1 MAWLLVQ
8 LKLRLLGNALRG
20 SGRAK
25 FSFIFSTAAAGLVA
39 VGTFAALAALRGQST
54 SVDVTTVVFTLFA
67 FGWLI
72 LPLLAFGLDG
82 TLDPATLAL
91 YPLRT
96 RPLAVGLL
104 AASATGAWP
113 LANVLGL
120 LGVTIGLAHGLAG
133 VIVAVLAVLM
143 QVLFCLT
150 LTRFV
155 TTGLAG
161 LLRSRRGKD
170 FAALLILPLF
180 ALYEGFAQVVPRLT
194 AEGKLT
200 TASFDGVDAWLRW
213 IPPGLAAHAIQDA
226 SDGHPGT
233 ALLRLAL
240 LAAIIVALGWL
251 WVRSLTRALVTV
263 DTSTQSSA
271 VHGTAL
277 PFARDGLR
285 GTVAARF
292 WIYQRREPT
301 SLIYWGITAVIMVAV
316 SVSTIRTPAYLGAVL
331 GSAGFGAA
339 FIGIF
344 YADSIGRS
352 GPSFGYEAMAL
363 GTRRSLRAYFSGQDV
378 ALAMIAVP
386 LLTLV
391 SFGVATG
398 AGHPVDGFLG
408 MAVDLAGIGA
418 GLALSNIFSAALPYP
433 VEKRVGS
440 LSPRPADGYAG
451 YSLAGSFG
459 SLLGV
464 AVAISPIVLAALLTR
479 SDPAVVRMPLLVVC
493 GAVYGTVLAWIGVRI
508 AGSTAE
514 RKLPEL
520 YQIAVRSKT

>member
-1 MAWLLVQ
+1 VARLLVQ
-8 LKLRLLGNALRG
+8 LKLRLLRNALRG
-20 SGRAK
+20 SGRAQV
-25 FSFIFSTAAAGLVA
+25 SFILSTLAAGLVA
-39 VGTFAALAALRGQST
+39 VGTFAGLAALRGQSA

-72 LPLLAFGLDG
+72 LPLLVFGLDG

-120 LGVTIGLAHGLAG
+120 LGVTVGLAHGLAG
-133 VIVAVLAVLM
+133 VVIAVLAVLM

-180 ALYEGFAQVVPRLT
+180 ALYEGFAQIVPRLT

-200 TASFDGVDAWLRW
+200 TASFDGVDTWLRW

-226 SDGHPGT
+226 SEGHPGT

-240 LAAIIVALGWL
+240 LGAIIVALGWL
-251 WVRSLTRALVTV
+251 WIRSLSRALVTV
-263 DTSTQSSA
+263 DTTTQSSA
-271 VHGTAL
+271 VHEAAL

-292 WIYQRREPT
+292 WVYQRREPT

-363 GTRRSLRAYFSGQDV
+363 GDRRSLRAYFSGQDV
-378 ALAMIAVP
+378 ALALIAVP

-391 SFGVATG
+391 SFGVAAV

-418 GLALSNIFSAALPYP
+418 GLGLSNIFSAALPYP

-451 YSLAGSFG
+451 YSFAGSLG

-464 AVAISPIVLAALLTR
+464 AVAISPVVLAALFTR
-479 SDPAVVRMPLLVVC
+479 SDPAVVRMPVLVVC
-493 GAVYGTVLAWIGVRI
+493 GAAYGAVLAWIGVGVAAR
-508 AGSTAE
+508 TAE
-514 RKLPEL
+514 QKLPEL
-520 YQIAVRSKT
+520 YQIAARSKT

>member
-1 MAWLLVQ
+1 MARLLVQ
-8 LKLRLLGNALRG
+8 LKLRLLRNALRG
-20 SGRAK
+20 SGRARV
-25 FSFIFSTAAAGLVA
+25 SFIFSTVAAGLVA
-39 VGTFAALAALRGQST
+39 VGTFAGLAALRGQSA

-72 LPLLAFGLDG
+72 LPLLVFGLDG

-120 LGVTIGLAHGLAG
+120 LGVTVGLAHGLAG
-133 VIVAVLAVLM
+133 VVIAVLAVLM

-180 ALYEGFAQVVPRLT
+180 VLYEGFAQVVPRLT

-200 TASFDGVDAWLRW
+200 TASFGGVDAWLRW
-213 IPPGLAAHAIQDA
+213 IPPGLAAHAIQAA
-226 SDGHPGT
+226 SDGHLGT

-251 WVRSLTRALVTV
+251 WIRSLVRALVTV
-263 DTSTQSSA
+263 DTTTQSSA

-292 WIYQRREPT
+292 WIYQRRDPT

-363 GTRRSLRAYFSGQDV
+363 GDRRSLRAYFSGQDV

-386 LLTLV
+386 LLAVV
-391 SFGVATG
+391 SFGVAAV

-408 MAVDLAGIGA
+408 VAVDLAGIGA
-418 GLALSNIFSAALPYP
+418 GLGLSNIFSAALPYP

-451 YSLAGSFG
+451 YSFAGSLG

-464 AVAISPIVLAALLTR
+464 AVAISPVVLAALFTR
-479 SDPAVVRMPLLVVC
+479 SDPAVVRMPVLVVLAAAY
-493 GAVYGTVLAWIGVRI
+493 GAVLAWIGVRV
-508 AGSTAE
+508 AGRTAE
-514 RKLPEL
+514 QKLPEL
-520 YQIAVRSKT
+520 YQIAARSKT

>member
-1 MAWLLVQ
+1 M
-8 LKLRLLGNALRG
+8 
-20 SGRAK
+20 
-25 FSFIFSTAAAGLVA
+25 
-39 VGTFAALAALRGQST
+39 
-54 SVDVTTVVFTLFA
+54 
-67 FGWLI
+67 
-72 LPLLAFGLDG
+72 
-82 TLDPATLAL
+82 
-91 YPLRT
+91 
-96 RPLAVGLL
+96 GLL

-120 LGVTIGLAHGLAG
+120 LGVTVGLAHGLAG
-133 VIVAVLAVLM
+133 VVIAVLAVLM

-180 ALYEGFAQVVPRLT
+180 VLYEGFAQVVPRLT

-200 TASFDGVDAWLRW
+200 TASFGGVDAWLRW
-213 IPPGLAAHAIQDA
+213 IPPGLAAHAIQAA
-226 SDGHPGT
+226 SDGHLGT

-251 WVRSLTRALVTV
+251 WIRSLVRALVTV
-263 DTSTQSSA
+263 DTTTQSSA

-292 WIYQRREPT
+292 WIYQRRDPT

-363 GTRRSLRAYFSGQDV
+363 GDRRSLRAYFSGQDV

-386 LLTLV
+386 LLAVV
-391 SFGVATG
+391 SFGVAAV

-408 MAVDLAGIGA
+408 VAVDLAGIGA
-418 GLALSNIFSAALPYP
+418 GLGLSNIFSAALPYP

-451 YSLAGSFG
+451 YSFAGSLG

-464 AVAISPIVLAALLTR
+464 AVAISPVVLAAVFTR
-479 SDPAVVRMPLLVVC
+479 SDPAVVRMPVL
-493 GAVYGTVLAWIGVRI
+493 GVLAAAYGARAGLDRRTGGRTHGRAEAAGALPDRRPQQDLAPLAGVTLRALDPAVELKCFRVITLGRAAQAGDFPLGRHQSPSSAVGREPASPDGSVREEGVR
-508 AGSTAE
+508 
-514 RKLPEL
+514 R
-520 YQIAVRSKT
+520 

>member
-1 MAWLLVQ
+1 
-8 LKLRLLGNALRG
+8 
-20 SGRAK
+20 
-25 FSFIFSTAAAGLVA
+25 
-39 VGTFAALAALRGQST
+39 
-54 SVDVTTVVFTLFA
+54 
-67 FGWLI
+67 
-72 LPLLAFGLDG
+72 
-82 TLDPATLAL
+82 
-91 YPLRT
+91 
-96 RPLAVGLL
+96 VGLL

-113 LANVLGL
+113 LANVAGL
-120 LGVTIGLAHGLAG
+120 LGVTVGLAHGLAG
-133 VIVAVLAVLM
+133 MVIAVLAVLM

-180 ALYEGFAQVVPRLT
+180 ALYEGFAQIVPRLT

-200 TASFDGVDAWLRW
+200 TASFDGVDTWLRW
-213 IPPGLAAHAIQDA
+213 IPPGLAAHSIQDA
-226 SDGHPGT
+226 SDGHLGT

-240 LAAIIVALGWL
+240 LGAIIVALGGL
-251 WVRSLTRALVTV
+251 WIRSLSRALVTV

-271 VHGTAL
+271 VHEAAL

-344 YADSIGRS
+344 YANSIGRS

-363 GTRRSLRAYFSGQDV
+363 GGRRSLRAYFSGQDV

-386 LLTLV
+386 LLTVV
-391 SFGVATG
+391 SFGVATV

-418 GLALSNIFSAALPYP
+418 GLGLSNIFSAALPYP

-451 YSLAGSFG
+451 YSLAGSLG

-464 AVAISPIVLAALLTR
+464 AVAISPVVLAALFTH
-479 SDPAVVRMPLLVVC
+479 SDRAAVRMPVLVVFAAGY
-493 GAVYGTVLAWIGVRI
+493 GAVLAWIGVRV

-514 RKLPEL
+514 QKLPEL

>member
-1 MAWLLVQ
+1 M
-8 LKLRLLGNALRG
+8 
-20 SGRAK
+20 
-25 FSFIFSTAAAGLVA
+25 AAGLVA
-39 VGTFAALAALRGQST
+39 VGTFAGLAALRGQSA
-54 SVDVTTVVFTLFA
+54 SVDVTTVVFTLSA

-72 LPLLAFGLDG
+72 LPLLVFGLDG

-120 LGVTIGLAHGLAG
+120 LGVTVGLAHGLAG
-133 VIVAVLAVLM
+133 WVIAVLAVLM

-180 ALYEGFAQVVPRLT
+180 VLYEGFAQVVPRLT

-200 TASFDGVDAWLRW
+200 TASFGGVDAWLRW
-213 IPPGLAAHAIQDA
+213 IPPGLAAHAIQAA
-226 SDGHPGT
+226 SDGHLGT

-251 WVRSLTRALVTV
+251 WIRSLVRALVTV
-263 DTSTQSSA
+263 DTTTQSSA

-292 WIYQRREPT
+292 WIYQRRDPT

-363 GTRRSLRAYFSGQDV
+363 GDRRSLRAYFSGQDV

-386 LLTLV
+386 LLAVV
-391 SFGVATG
+391 SFGVAAV

-408 MAVDLAGIGA
+408 VAVDLAGIGA
-418 GLALSNIFSAALPYP
+418 GLGLSNIFSAALPYP

-451 YSLAGSFG
+451 YSFAGSLG

-464 AVAISPIVLAALLTR
+464 AVAISPVVLAALFTR
-479 SDPAVVRMPLLVVC
+479 SDPAVVRMPVLVVLAAAY
-493 GAVYGTVLAWIGVRI
+493 GAVLAWVGVRV
-508 AGSTAE
+508 AGRTAE
-514 RKLPEL
+514 QKLPEL
-520 YQIAVRSKT
+520 YQIAARSKT

>member
-1 MAWLLVQ
+1 VARLLVQ
-8 LKLRLLGNALRG
+8 LKLRLLRNALRG

-25 FSFIFSTAAAGLVA
+25 VSFILSTVAAGLVA
-39 VGTFAALAALRGQST
+39 VGTFAALAALRGQSA
-54 SVDVTTVVFTLFA
+54 SVDITTVVFTLFA

-72 LPLLAFGLDG
+72 LPLLVFGLDG

-120 LGVTIGLAHGLAG
+120 LGVTVGLAHGLAG
-133 VIVAVLAVLM
+133 VVIAVLAVLM

-180 ALYEGFAQVVPRLT
+180 ALYEGFAQIVPRLT

-200 TASFDGVDAWLRW
+200 TASFDGVDTWLRW

-226 SDGHPGT
+226 SEGHPGT

-240 LAAIIVALGWL
+240 LGAIIVALGWL
-251 WVRSLTRALVTV
+251 WIRSLTRALVTV
-263 DTSTQSSA
+263 DTTTQSSA
-271 VHGTAL
+271 VHEAAL

-292 WIYQRREPT
+292 WVYQRREPT

-363 GTRRSLRAYFSGQDV
+363 GDRCSLRAYFSGQDV

-391 SFGVATG
+391 SFGVAAV

-418 GLALSNIFSAALPYP
+418 GLGLSNIFSASLPYP

-451 YSLAGSFG
+451 YSFAGSLG

-464 AVAISPIVLAALLTR
+464 AVAISPVVLAALFTR
-479 SDPAVVRMPLLVVC
+479 SDPAVVRMPVLVVF
-493 GAVYGTVLAWIGVRI
+493 GAAYGAVLAWIGVRV
-508 AGSTAE
+508 AGRTAE
-514 RKLPEL
+514 MKLPEL
-520 YQIAVRSKT
+520 YQIAARSKT